1 MKIKYSSFTDS
12 IPLAICAHCLTSKSL
27 KIQTM
32 NFSCGEKESVVLKT
46 DFRVREKQTV
56 RCFRRNTPKNQR
68 ELNGIEAIYIVLVV
82 DLILTLSFFNYSPFC
97 CNIFFL
103 PSTFSGTH
111 GCTVRTGGFAPQC
124 KKACGH

>member
-1 MKIKYSSFTDS
+1 
-12 IPLAICAHCLTSKSL
+12 
-27 KIQTM
+27 M